1 MDDAVL
7 SAAETNTTPPPP
19 VTASPSAP
27 VTVPPVSVS
36 EATSTTSDTA
46 KVTATFRGG
55 ADMDHHP
62 PRAPPHYEN
71 APTTPKG
78 LGY

>member
-1 MDDAVL
+1 MDDALL

-27 VTVPPVSVS
+27 VSVPPVSVS
-36 EATSTTSDTA
+36 EATSTTGDNAKATA
-46 KVTATFRGG
+46 PLRG
-55 ADMDHHP
+55 ADMDHHQ
-62 PRAPPHYEN
+62 PRAPPHYDN
-71 APTTPKG
+71 APTTPQG